1 VFRARA
7 IHLDIQIDSAGTG
20 AWHAGEGPDPRS
32 RAEGERRGYSFAGQA
47 ARKVRVQDFHDFD
60 YILAMDASNLADLT
74 SIQPV
79 GGKAQLSL
87 FRPDGANVPDP
98 YYGGPDGFK
107 TVVDLIESAS
117 DHWMWT
123 DSRQSLNRRV
133 EFDSKGHIFM
143 AANPGLVTVFGASA
157 CCRRGRCCYQL
168 SRRFI

>member
-1 VFRARA
+1 MTSVLFVCLGNICRSPTAEAVFRARA

-117 DHWMWT
+117 DHWIDKLT
-123 DSRQSLNRRV
+123 
-133 EFDSKGHIFM
+133 
-143 AANPGLVTVFGASA
+143 ANEAKSA
-157 CCRRGRCCYQL
+157 VDR
-168 SRRFI
+168 